1 MRSRNY
7 VHINAKTF
15 PESLFRD
22 FSVLLVSYHATNQ
35 SIGSYIEG
43 LRFSHPWMN
52 IFRKFELFLVVQL
65 LKLRLWWF

>member
-15 PESLFRD
+15 SESLLRD
-22 FSVLLVSYHATNQ
+22 LSFLLVSCHATIFLLW

-43 LRFSHPWMN
+43 LSLKSSMDEHFS
-52 IFRKFELFLVVQL
+52 
-65 LKLRLWWF
+65 